1 MPQLLTKKMIREV
14 FVQMLN
20 KRPLQKI
27 TVTDIVTA
35 CEINRNTFY
44 YYYADI
50 YDIISEIFQTELQKV
65 INDYNDTNS
74 WEESVLQALKF
85 AVENK
90 KAVYHIYNSIQKE
103 KLEKYLFDVSGNAM
117 RRYVGRIIIN
127 LDIHASIR
135 DIDII
140 ILFYQY
146 ALTEMFIN
154 WISSGM
160 SVEQENII
168 RRSGQLFNGNI
179 ERSLRK
185 SVELNDSW

>member
-20 KRPLQKI
+20 ERPLHKI
-27 TVTDIVTA
+27 TVTDIVNE
-35 CEINRNTFY
+35 CDINRNTFY

-50 YDIISEIFQTELQKV
+50 YDIVSQIFQTELQRV
-65 INDYNDTNS
+65 IDDYNDKNS

-85 AVENK
+85 AVKNK

-103 KLEKYLFDVSGNAM
+103 KLEKYLFDVCGNVM
-117 RRYVGRIIIN
+117 RRYVERVRIN
-127 LDIHASIR
+127 LDIHASNS
-135 DIDII
+135 DMDII

-168 RRSGQLFNGNI
+168 CRSGQLFNGNI

>member
-1 MPQLLTKKMIREV
+1 MGRERTSSIEICGR
-14 FVQMLN
+14 
-20 KRPLQKI
+20 KQKG
-27 TVTDIVTA
+27 
-35 CEINRNTFY
+35 C
-44 YYYADI
+44 
-50 YDIISEIFQTELQKV
+50 
-65 INDYNDTNS
+65 
-74 WEESVLQALKF
+74 
-85 AVENK
+85 
-90 KAVYHIYNSIQKE
+90 YHIYNSIQKE
-103 KLEKYLFDVSGNAM
+103 KLEKYLFAVSGNAM
-117 RRYVGRIIIN
+117 RRYVERIIIN

>member
-14 FVQMLN
+14 FVHMLN
-20 KRPLQKI
+20 ERPLHKI
-27 TVTDIVTA
+27 TVTDIVNE
-35 CEINRNTFY
+35 CDINRNTFY

-50 YDIISEIFQTELQKV
+50 YDIVSQIFQTEMQRV
-65 INDYNDTNS
+65 IDDYNDKNS
-74 WEESVLQALKF
+74 WEESLLQALKF
-85 AVENK
+85 AVKNK

-103 KLEKYLFDVSGNAM
+103 KLEKYLFDVCGNVM
-117 RRYVGRIIIN
+117 RRYVERVRIN
-127 LDIHASIR
+127 LDIHASNS
-135 DIDII
+135 DMDII

-154 WISSGM
+154 WIYSGM
-160 SVEQENII
+160 SAEQENII

>member
-1 MPQLLTKKMIREV
+1 MAQLLTKKMIREV
-14 FVQMLN
+14 FVRMLSE
-20 KRPLQKI
+20 RPLHKI
-27 TVTDIVTA
+27 TVTDVVTA

-44 YYYADI
+44 YYYADL
-50 YDIISEIFQTELQKV
+50 YDIISEIFQTEFQKV

-74 WEESVLQALKF
+74 WEESLLQALNF
-85 AVENK
+85 AVKNK

-103 KLEKYLFDVSGNAM
+103 KLEKYLFDVSGNAI
-117 RRYVGRIIIN
+117 RRYVEKIMN
-127 LDIHASIR
+127 SLDIHASHS
-135 DIDII
+135 DINII

-146 ALTEMFIN
+146 ALTEMLIN

-168 RRSGQLFNGNI
+168 RRSGQLFSGNI

-185 SVELNDSW
+185 SVELNDNW

>member
-1 MPQLLTKKMIREV
+1 MSQSLTKNMIRDV

-20 KRPLQKI
+20 ERPLHKI

-35 CEINRNTFY
+35 CDINRNTFY
-44 YYYADI
+44 YYYSDI
-50 YDIISEIFQTELQKV
+50 YDVVSEIFKTELQKV
-65 INDYNDTNS
+65 IDDYNDVNS
-74 WEESVLQALKF
+74 WEESVLQTLKF
-85 AVENK
+85 ALENK

-103 KLEKYLFDVSGNAM
+103 KLEKYMFDISGNAM
-117 RRYVGRIIIN
+117 KRYVKRIIAN
-127 LDIHASIR
+127 HDIHASKG

-140 ILFYQY
+140 VLFYQY

-168 RRSGQLFNGNI
+168 RRCGQLFNGNI

-185 SVELNDSW
+185 SVELNN